1 MWGGE
6 KGMSGWERE
15 MMGAVDEV
23 LIPDWLT
30 TPADRAKWLT
40 LSDRD
45 RSDWAR
51 AHGSAVASSAAAAA
65 AEAAGHAQEQVQAL
79 EEAYSSLKAS
89 LPASAPSPIP
99 DRRWML
105 WAGGA
110 ALVGYLVLRRGG
122 RKVKKVHRK

>member
-1 MWGGE
+1 MWQ

-15 MMGAVDEV
+15 MMGDVDQV
-23 LIPDWLT
+23 AIPDWLT
-30 TPADRAKWLT
+30 NPADRAKWLT

-51 AHGSAVASSAAAAA
+51 AHGSAAAGSAAAAA
-65 AEAAGHAQEQVQAL
+65 AEAAGQTSQEVQAL
-79 EEAYSSLKAS
+79 QEAYSSLKAS
-89 LPASAPSPIP
+89 IPASVASAIP

-110 ALVGYLVLRRGG
+110 VLVGYLVLRRGKK
-122 RKVKKVHRK
+122 RKVHRK